1 MNLGTDS
8 TDARRADVSEETKY
22 LRNIAV
28 GVEEVHGPAGIGVL
42 AVKLASLALTSDF
55 DGFCDLIDNSGDQV
69 AGNLGNEAFVKLLV
83 SGINVGIDQH
93 SGRCAQALGTW
104 FYNGY
109 VVPQSYEGAEHC
121 YALADKWGNSQGT
134 VNLGYI
140 YYYGRTGERD
150 YARAFQLFSKA
161 VATDDNPEGL
171 WKLGDMW
178 HKGLFVEKDEVAAF
192 SCYRRARD
200 LCKSDATLGARAAH
214 HMADMLLSGVRDA
227 DGVIRVETERL
238 KPIKEKPLIFRVPF
252 VRGAINFFSSLVT
265 GTKILMRSASV
276 YGEEEPSKFEK
287 WLSEKLKINVY
298 DLIMFIGVALG
309 LALSVGLF
317 VILPQFLANL
327 ISDATSLEKSGIWY
341 NLIIF

>member
-227 DGVIRVETERL
+227 DGV
-238 KPIKEKPLIFRVPF
+238 
-252 VRGAINFFSSLVT
+252 LVI
-265 GTKILMRSASV
+265 GPNAMMALAL
-276 YGEEEPSKFEK
+276 YGEAE
-287 WLSEKLKINVY
+287 LGYY
-298 DLIMFIGVALG
+298 DLIDNQG
-309 LALSVGLF
+309 LAYYEGALKQAIAGQARARAVVAAERQGLGRAGF
-317 VILPQFLANL
+317 GE
-327 ISDATSLEKSGIWY
+327 DGE
-341 NLIIF
+341 